1 MPGAPADRLETELA
15 GSGEEAVP
23 ASSGVLGPG
32 AASVLEQ
39 LLTLPRSRLL
49 VDGYNVSKNAWGSSS
64 LEAQR
69 LRLLTGLAPLVARTG
84 AETTVVFDAA
94 NLTARPVV
102 SAPRGV
108 KVVFSPPGVIADD
121 VIRSEIERLPA
132 DRHVVIVTNDAE
144 VQRDARAA
152 GCNVVSSN
160 ALLAVL

>member
-1 MPGAPADRLETELA
+1 M
-15 GSGEEAVP
+15 SEAVP

-121 VIRSEIERLPA
+121 VIRDLVGVEPPGRT
-132 DRHVVIVTNDAE
+132 VVVVTDDQE
-144 VQRDARAA
+144 VQRDARRA
-152 GCNVVSSN
+152 GARVASAGALV
-160 ALLAVL
+160 ALLERG